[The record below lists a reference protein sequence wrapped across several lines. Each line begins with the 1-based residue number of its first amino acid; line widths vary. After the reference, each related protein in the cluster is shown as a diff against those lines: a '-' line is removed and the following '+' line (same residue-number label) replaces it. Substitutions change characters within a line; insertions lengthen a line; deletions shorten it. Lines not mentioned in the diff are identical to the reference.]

1 MMASS
6 LPPMVASQ
14 LAQLPFPGA
23 QVERDQLIGLGNA
36 DDFRDARQVFKTPAV
51 DWTLVAG
58 DTNGCS
64 RGTGHQMRTQPNF
77 LNHVLQLHRFHA
89 QRPRVSLPVRKITRV
104 AGESSQSRLCTP
116 KPFMSGIDTSITA
129 TSGE

>member
-77 LNHVLQLHRFHA
+77 LNHVLQLPSISRAAAPGFFA
-89 QRPRVSLPVRKITRV
+89 REENNSGRRRKL
-104 AGESSQSRLCTP
+104 A
-116 KPFMSGIDTSITA
+116 KPPLHP
-129 TSGE
+129 